1 MFTNF
6 EEETRK
12 ILNNAKKECKLL
24 KHEYIGTEHL
34 LLAILNDKNDVRNKL
49 NDYGIDYKKF
59 KEEVINIIGVGNK
72 EEEVLTYT
80 PLLKRIIENVIL
92 ENREFN
98 KGDISLNN
106 LFIGLLDESD
116 GVAIRIL
123 LEFNID
129 IDELYSEF
137 NNSVFKIKKE
147 NKKLLLDELGTDLT
161 LISEDIDPVIGRENE
176 IKRILEILSRK
187 TKNNPL
193 LVGEAGVGKTSI
205 VEYLGKMI
213 SKKEVPSN
221 LRNKRLI
228 SLDMAS
234 IVAGTKYR
242 GEFEEKLKKIIDE
255 VEENNNII
263 LFIDEIHT
271 LVGAGGAEGAIDAS
285 NIFKPALARNKLR
298 CIGATTNEEYKKFIE
313 KDKALDRRFQKVL
326 IEEPKDIKN
335 ILMKLKPIYESY
347 HNVIVDEEIINLII
361 NLSNKYIHNRYEP
374 DKSIDILDEVCASV
388 SLKENKKTKE
398 YYELEKK
405 LKEIIKNKNNA
416 ILNNN
421 FKNASKIKEEENNT
435 IKRMNKLELNI
446 KKSNNIVTPID
457 VANVINFKTDIPV
470 YELLKDNT
478 KIINDIDKKLKNIVI
493 GQNEALNK
501 MKSLAKKIKLGYN
514 NKCIS
519 LLFVGPSGVGKTLLA
534 TKFGELM
541 NINIL
546 RLDMTEYTEAHSVS
560 KIIGSPPGY
569 VGYDDSKNVLDEIRN
584 NSHTVLILDEI
595 EKAHPD
601 VINLFM
607 QILDNGKIKDSSSKT
622 IYFNHVII
630 IMTSNIGYLENKVG
644 FVDKKDKYVTNKLKN
659 FFSIPFINRI
669 DDIVIFNH
677 LIKDDIEMLVTRKI
691 KKLKNEYNIKISKNV
706 IDEIISLSNYDEFG
720 ARKID
725 KLISRLE
732 NIMIEKTINNDMTM
746 INSLEKSI
754 V

>member
-601 VINLFM
+601 VMNLLL